1 RRLGVV
7 LRTNQPREPLRPG
20 DVRALADHLEVGV
33 RTYRQRFQTGE
44 LGIGTAKAVPY
55 GVVAGRPFGAFV
67 VGRPFRGAVF
77 VGRPFRGAVFVGRP
91 FRGAFVVG
99 RPFRGAARFSGAAGR
114 QPFDALRDRGDMV
127 RGRAAAAADDV
138 HEAAGGELVEVPAG
152 LIRLLVVLTEGV
164 WQAGI
169 RVAAHVTPGDARELR
184 EVRAHVARAEGAV
197 EADAERPRV
206 RHRDPEGVNRLP
218 RQRPAAAVGDRRRDH
233 ERQPHALFLEDLFDR
248 DDARLGVQRVDDRL
262 EQEQVAP
269 AVDEA
274 ACLL

>member
-1 RRLGVV
+1 HRALGVEHALVHVAVDQVRAAPHLVERHPRRLGVV

-67 VGRPFRGAVF
+67 VGNPFRGAVF
-77 VGRPFRGAVFVGRP
+77 VGRPFRGAVVVGRP
-91 FRGAFVVG
+91 FRGAVVVGRPFRGAAVVGRPFRGAAVVGRPFRGAAVVG

-152 LIRLLVVLTEGV
+152 LVRLLVVLTEGV

-197 EADAERPRV
+197 EADA
-206 RHRDPEGVNRLP
+206 
-218 RQRPAAAVGDRRRDH
+218 
-233 ERQPHALFLEDLFDR
+233 
-248 DDARLGVQRVDDRL
+248 
-262 EQEQVAP
+262 
-269 AVDEA
+269 
-274 ACLL
+274 

>member
-1 RRLGVV
+1 HRALGVEHALVHVDVDQVRAAPHLVERHPRRLGVV

-67 VGRPFRGAVF
+67 VGRPFRGA
-77 VGRPFRGAVFVGRP
+77 
-91 FRGAFVVG
+91 
-99 RPFRGAARFSGAAGR
+99 ARFSGAAGR

-152 LIRLLVVLTEGV
+152 LIRLLVVLTEGI

-218 RQRPAAAVGDRRRDH
+218 RQRPAAAVGDR
-233 ERQPHALFLEDLFDR
+233 
-248 DDARLGVQRVDDRL
+248 
-262 EQEQVAP
+262 
-269 AVDEA
+269 
-274 ACLL
+274 